1 MEDSNTEK
9 PFVTIDGIQVYAEDL
24 SPTGKVLLARLQRL
38 NSKKATAVADIE
50 EIIGSIL
57 HFENLLIADYENTAT
72 SDTVDS
78 NIETVE
84 ETTTTEGEEDAD

>member
-1 MEDSNTEK
+1 MENSNTEK

-57 HFENLLIADYENTAT
+57 HFENLLIADYESTTTN
-72 SDTVDS
+72 DTVDS
-78 NIETVE
+78 NIEVAE
-84 ETTTTEGEEDAD
+84 ESDQNDSDS

>member
-1 MEDSNTEK
+1 MENSNTEK

-57 HFENLLIADYENTAT
+57 HFENLLIADYESTAT

-78 NIETVE
+78 NIEVAE
-84 ETTTTEGEEDAD
+84 ESDQNDSDS

>member
-1 MEDSNTEK
+1 MEAPTTEK
-9 PFVTIDGIQVYAEDL
+9 PFVTIDGIQVYADDL

-57 HFENLLIADYENTAT
+57 HFENLLIADYESTAT
-72 SDTVDS
+72 SDTMDS
-78 NIETVE
+78 NIEVAE
-84 ETTTTEGEEDAD
+84 ESDQNDSDS